1 MNLVRKRE
9 RERKA
14 RPDGDFLLPCSG
26 AVHDQRGRD
35 EQLPNSLLVKIILA

>member
-1 MNLVRKRE
+1 MNLVRK

-14 RPDGDFLLPCSG
+14 RPDGDFLLPHGG